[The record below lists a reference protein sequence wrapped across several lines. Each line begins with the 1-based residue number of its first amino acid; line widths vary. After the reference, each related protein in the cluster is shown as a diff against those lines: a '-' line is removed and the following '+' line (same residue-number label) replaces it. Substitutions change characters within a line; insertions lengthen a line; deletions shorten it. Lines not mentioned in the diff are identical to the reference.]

1 MRMLFRIQEF
11 FRQYIFSICVLLVV
25 YGLST
30 NQQVAKLC
38 AGIAILLFGMIFLSN
53 GFKSFSGGFLER
65 VLLKFTKTPLR
76 SIAFGT
82 IITTIM
88 QSSSLVSVLCISF
101 VSVSLISLAQGIG
114 VMFGANLGN
123 SAGSWLIAGASSI
136 NISAFALPLIVGGL
150 LFNFHTKALYKGI
163 GQVLSGLGFFF
174 LGVFY
179 IKEGFEGFSSVL
191 DLSQYD
197 FGVVGFVL
205 VGALVTAIIQSS
217 HATLAVIIAAYLA
230 GQINYESALACV
242 LGTSAGGVV
251 TALVASLSTN
261 IQGRKLAIANCIY
274 NFIIVILVMI
284 AFPYFVW
291 INDFVA
297 KLMHIATE
305 SSLRLALFHTIF
317 NIFGVILLTAAIPF
331 IAKFL
336 DKAFANP
343 AKDKS
348 MPLFIND
355 SLLAYTDTAIN
366 ALNKEVWHL
375 YENAFEIIAHT
386 IGFHR
391 HDIRTSKDLKSL
403 LHKKDLLEQDFSVRD
418 LYNSEI
424 KSLFNAIIDFS
435 AKLQACTTQPKDI
448 QRIMSLQ
455 IASRKIAEAT
465 KNIELLQANIK
476 KYTQSNNSALKEEY
490 NNMRLALAY
499 LLSLIEQVSPFASKS
514 KEKPKQISKNKKIE
528 KEQNSAKIT
537 LKDIKKMLK
546 AERKFFK
553 QQSRYAITMAE
564 TLIAQKKI
572 SSANSTSLLN
582 DSSFVS
588 MVAKGLISAINHIY
602 GISGNKSIR
611 CT

>member
-375 YENAFEIIAHT
+375 YENAFEIIAQT